1 MRAPGRATVVNLDNH
16 ILQILAARSST
27 RPVTIS
33 DLARQFGI
41 SPTVVLPTARRLVD
55 DGLATPAM
63 VTVHGI
69 PTLHGL
75 LPLAGN
81 SARPSQAVTP

>member
-1 MRAPGRATVVNLDNH
+1 VNLDNH

-41 SPTVVLPTARRLVD
+41 SPTVVLPTARHLVD
-55 DGLATPAM
+55 NGLARPAM
-63 VTVHGI
+63 ITVHGV

-75 LPLAGN
+75 LPLPAT
-81 SARPSQAVTP
+81 PQDLSQAVERRYAG